1 MASDGLESKLSDAKF
16 GRLKRIAK
24 AMHNFYYPDFR
35 TDIHNI
41 AGYVRLYVDSIGGKK
56 QEYVQKSL
64 DLLKKIRDFY
74 EEKAKKYR
82 LDSWMFEE
90 LRNTRDLLPKLDNTL
105 NLLFD
110 TKYGNDGLTEKDSYP
125 NREQALEI
133 EFKGQVNRLLD
144 YGLHYHSKLISLYAR
159 IKADERGKDFELK
172 AKDGVDRDILRTS

>member
-41 AGYVRLYVDSIGGKK
+41 AGYVGLYVDSIGGKK

-110 TKYGNDGLTEKDSYP
+110 KRGIGEKETETMLTGYI
-125 NREQALEI
+125 NEI
-133 EFKGQVNRLLD
+133 LKGTTD
-144 YGLHYHSKLISLYAR
+144 YGVMLKELGQEIRNNPLTIYFR
-159 IKADERGKDFELK
+159 INLPNNRGFLR
-172 AKDGVDRDILRTS
+172 GVKRDAFNN